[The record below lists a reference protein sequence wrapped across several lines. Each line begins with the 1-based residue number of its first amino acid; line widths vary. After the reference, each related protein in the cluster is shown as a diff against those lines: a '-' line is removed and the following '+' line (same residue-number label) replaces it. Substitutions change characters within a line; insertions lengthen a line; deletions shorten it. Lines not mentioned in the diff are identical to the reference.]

1 MADFS
6 KVFGLIP
13 THLRNKLE
21 KSYGE
26 IKSNF
31 SQGRWEPSELNGG
44 KFCEIVL
51 RILEWHTS
59 PTHVFT
65 PFGSKISDF
74 GQATRRFEPMVAFP
88 ESVRFHIPKI
98 LNALYTIRNKRGVGH
113 VGGDVDPN
121 HMDATFIVAATNW
134 VMAELVRLL
143 HGVTTLEA
151 QEIVE
156 GLITKNLPA
165 VWEIDGKRR
174 ILNPKMSFTDKTLL
188 LLYHEHPKSLTE
200 KQLVDWTEH
209 SNTAVYRRD
218 VLRRCH
224 KLKTIE
230 YDETKGIVFL
240 SPTGLAYVEK
250 TIPLEIV

>member
-1 MADFS
+1 MAAFS
-6 KVFGLIP
+6 KVFGSIP
-13 THLRNKLE
+13 LSLRNKLE
-21 KSYGE
+21 QSYGE
-26 IKSNF
+26 IKINF

-51 RILEWHTS
+51 RLLEWHTS
-59 PTHVFT
+59 ATHTFT
-65 PFGSKISDF
+65 AFGTKISDF
-74 GQATRRFEPMVAFP
+74 GQATRRFEPMMTFP

-98 LNALYTIRNKRGVGH
+98 LNTLYTIRNKRGVGH

-121 HMDATFIVAATNW
+121 HMDASFVIAAANW

-143 HGVTTLEA
+143 HGVTTNEA

-174 ILNPKMSFTDKTLL
+174 ILNSQMAFTDKTLL

-200 KQLVDWTEH
+200 RQLVDWTEH
-209 SNTAVYRRD
+209 SNPAVFRRD

-224 KLKTIE
+224 KKKWIE
-230 YDETKGIVFL
+230 FDETKGIVFL
-240 SPTGLAYVEK
+240 SPTGLAYVEQ